1 VTDPVRPSAA
11 GVAGARARRWLAWGV
26 GVVFILF
33 GVVEVAVR
41 VLSPDPTDTV
51 AVVYWFVTLCGGG
64 TLVLLGSFVI
74 TRPGWGLA
82 AVVIGCL
89 LGMIATV
96 WTVLLPLAALALVV
110 LSILQI
116 GKPGLPAS

>member
-1 VTDPVRPSAA
+1 
-11 GVAGARARRWLAWGV
+11 
-26 GVVFILF
+26 VFILF